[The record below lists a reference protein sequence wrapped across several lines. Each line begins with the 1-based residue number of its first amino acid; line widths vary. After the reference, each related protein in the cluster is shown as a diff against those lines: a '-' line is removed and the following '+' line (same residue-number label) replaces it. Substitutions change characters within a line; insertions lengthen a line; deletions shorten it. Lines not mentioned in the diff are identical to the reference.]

1 MAKNTDH
8 TEEFLNEF
16 KKVEQLIQQI
26 YGSDKTFRD
35 IELLMDEKGETE
47 TSKRMQICRN
57 IRNYVSHN
65 PDSSLLIPVPE
76 ETVQYLQKL
85 YVSFSSQIEKV
96 KDRMSRTKPLTKSDT
111 IMYAAQRLSAYP
123 AVPVVDEDGMLYGVF
138 DYEVLRKCIADGLT
152 PKTKLSKENIKLI
165 AVSQKDCITQ
175 TESMEDVKE
184 SFNESNARIMYVTDT
199 GKAKGKYIGTVV
211 NNFV

>member
-35 IELLMDEKGETE
+35 IELMMDEKGETE

-65 PDSSLLIPVPE
+65 PDSHTLIPVPE
-76 ETVQYLQKL
+76 ETVQYLRKL
-85 YVSFSSQIEKV
+85 YITFSSQIEKV
-96 KDRMSRTKPLTKSDT
+96 KDVMSRTKALTKSDT
-111 IMYAAQRLSAYP
+111 IMYAAQRLASYP
-123 AVPVVDEDGMLYGVF
+123 AVPVVDDEGILIGVF
-138 DYEVLRKCIADGLT
+138 NYETLRKCISDGLT
-152 PKTKLSKENIKLI
+152 PKTKISKDSIKL
-165 AVSQKDCITQ
+165 ASVSPKECVIQSM
-175 TESMEDVKE
+175 SMEDVRKLFIE
-184 SFNESNARIMYVTDT
+184 TDAKIVYVTDA
-199 GKAKGKYIGTVV
+199 GKTKGKYIGTVV
-211 NNFV
+211 NNFA